1 MSAVKSFGNKTTEL
15 ALGRLLWQRGL
26 RGYRKHWPVAGTPDF
41 AWPGLRVALFV
52 DGCFWHG
59 CPRCKRIPTSNMAFW
74 NSRIGGNRERDARV
88 NRALRR
94 DGWLVLRVW
103 ECALTKERTIEKIRA
118 AINERRAAMIA

>member
-1 MSAVKSFGNKTTEL
+1 
-15 ALGRLLWQRGL
+15 
-26 RGYRKHWPVAGTPDF
+26 
-41 AWPGLRVALFV
+41 
-52 DGCFWHG
+52 
-59 CPRCKRIPTSNMAFW
+59 MAFW